1 MCYNKLDK
9 DGDFMALE
17 TDRLKIKLIQE
28 TDQVSAKAWN
38 DVIEDIDKKVA
49 PQSHVG
55 DRSHFELWEKNK
67 SYTDGDIIRYGALRS
82 NQYAICLSGG
92 QSDTTEPT
100 NNVTGSEINVGTARF
115 KIVTLDKGTVEEF
128 KINVWTSG
136 TYYKSGSFV
145 IYGDAIYK
153 CKVNHVSDNVFS
165 TDKDKWIELFSS
177 IRAWK
182 KNTYYAVGDTVLN
195 GTDIVMCKTEHTSTV
210 TYDEDKWEYVGN
222 FALLEDWE
230 KQKDY
235 KKGQII
241 IFEKELYRAKE
252 AHKSSDTFAKT
263 KWEKVTRSGGIADW
277 EADKSYSKDDVVYY
291 AKNIYRALGDTKD
304 TNFIPSSWE
313 RITDNIKFWD
323 NAKNKPYL
331 TGDTAVVHN
340 TLVTV
345 GNIGTSDLNSNTKP
359 LNASIA
365 EFDTSAIK
373 YPVGTVVRKDDSIY
387 QKIKDDK
394 ETDYTTFDEAV
405 TQGSW
410 KKISNNQI
418 TSFENKPY
426 KAGEM
431 VYHEGS
437 IYVAKVDTGGAQVTD
452 TSKWESLGGSGE
464 STVNEWKPNTK
475 YKDNQLVTFQ
485 GILLKAKSHDSQTD
499 IDFTKFDVVFAGIK
513 LHEKDKEYGK
523 DSVIKTQDGSLY
535 FALQNV
541 PKNKDIEDSG
551 FWKRISVQTNIKDW
565 ESDKQ
570 YLIGDIVT
578 RNKDFYRA
586 ISDTKNATFDITNW
600 EKLVNGDFGEWK
612 QNTDYAVEQ
621 PIAIN
626 NLLVKATVNHNSGTQ
641 IPINNY
647 KVMYASIP
655 QWNRATYYPAGTLV
669 WDIDGAFYYSIT
681 NVKDKDITPT
691 DWVKMGSLNDW
702 SSGNQYF
709 AKDVVWY
716 KNDLYR
722 AKVDSSDSQFDVSKW
737 EKLTQNGTIKI
748 GTYTAGKN
756 YEVGEVIKL
765 ASANT
770 FYYVMHDFTATTEQ
784 NDIGVTPNLFPLVV
798 INDFDGRAYGQNDIV
813 RYNGK
818 LYRARGLIAANS
830 IFDPSQWYILN
841 YSRAIRP
848 WEKNT
853 AYEQDSIINI
863 YNIGYHTLA
872 DIRTGEELGGEFGAV
887 EPQYASIAEWKEGA
901 YYKQGVTVVSEGIAY
916 RCITEHK
923 SVHGGAGYTD
933 VGGFLTKFPTG
944 VVKTVN
950 SYGERNDNLGTGFE
964 LPIDTREVIDHIAIT
979 ASGNYVTNNLKI
991 TVTSGGKDIVVFES
1005 SGNDKF
1011 PSKIDIRRHITKV
1024 KVETDILP
1032 TYWYGGGRINDF
1044 QVRYKN
1050 PYWEKISEPDEI
1062 IIPEFAEPD
1071 PNHDISVAYNIGNI
1085 VKHNDSIYMCKKNC
1099 TNFNGITSDCWT
1111 LLVGTKQTETAPTVI
1126 KTYIKGATYKSGEF
1140 VYYDKALYRA
1150 KADITTTTDT
1160 PQETE
1165 FDKIGGG
1172 STTTQQQTRIEDWSS
1187 AKDYKAN
1194 DLVFYQ
1200 GSLYRTI
1207 SDISKSP
1214 TFQAQW
1220 NYVNGSAFIKNYT
1233 SGIAYSPNEVVI
1245 KDGIVYRAKQ
1255 NTATTFNETE
1265 WDAIV
1270 KPATID
1276 EWHANTPYIKG
1287 AVVTYNGNL
1296 WKAIEA
1302 FTSISDFN
1310 QDKWENL
1317 SGGGSGSVAGWKQVT
1332 KLNAPAGTK
1341 VTIKFK
1347 ETLNFCFP
1355 PIDVLQLQA
1364 GTTNVIMNSYT
1375 FDVGDGGRF
1384 EYDENKVKFDGT
1396 VHCNTA
1402 INIPMTSPTTLGS
1415 GFMCMSDEI
1424 DLNDY
1429 NSVEGVYT

>member
-1 MCYNKLDK
+1 
-9 DGDFMALE
+9 MALE

-100 NNVTGSEINVGTARF
+100 NNITGSEINVGTARF
-115 KIVTLDKGTVEEF
+115 KIVTLDKGTLEEF

-153 CKVNHVSDNVFS
+153 CKVNHVSDNAFS
-165 TDKDKWIELFSS
+165 ADKDKWIELFSS

-195 GTDIVMCKTEHTSTV
+195 GTDIVMCKTEHTSKA

-222 FALLEDWE
+222 FSLLEDWE
-230 KQKDY
+230 NQKDY

-241 IFEKELYRAKE
+241 IFEKELYRARE

-277 EADKSYSKDDVVYY
+277 EANKSYSKDDVVYY

-345 GNIGTSDLNSNTKP
+345 GNIGTSDINSNTKP

-373 YPVGTVVRKDDSIY
+373 YPVGTVIRKDDSIY

-394 ETDYTTFDEAV
+394 EADYTTFDEAV
-405 TQGSW
+405 RQGSW

-418 TSFENKPY
+418 TPFENKSY
-426 KAGEM
+426 KEGEM

-437 IYVAKVDTGGAQVTD
+437 IYVAKVDTGGAPVTD
-452 TSKWESLGGSGE
+452 TSKWEALGGSGE

-485 GILLKAKSHDSQTD
+485 GILLRAKSHDSQTD

-513 LHEKDKEYGK
+513 PHEGDKEYGK
-523 DSVIKTQDGSLY
+523 DSVVKTQDGILY
-535 FALQNV
+535 FAIQNV
-541 PKNKDIEDSG
+541 PKNSDIEDSS

-570 YLIGDIVT
+570 YLTGDIVAK
-578 RNKDFYRA
+578 NKDIYRA
-586 ISDTKNATFDITNW
+586 KADSKDTTFDITKW

-612 QNTDYAVEQ
+612 PNTDYAVEQ
-621 PIAIN
+621 PIAIED
-626 NLLVKATVNHNSGTQ
+626 LLVKSSVAHNSGASVQ
-641 IPINNY
+641 EDKY
-647 KVMYASIP
+647 RVMYASIP
-655 QWNRATYYPAGTLV
+655 QWKKDSYYPVGSVVRHT
-669 WDIDGAFYYSIT
+669 DGGFYYSIA
-681 NVKDKDITPT
+681 NVKGKDLTS
-691 DWVKMGSLNDW
+691 DYWRKMGSLNNWVADTQYY
-702 SSGNQYF
+702 SG
-709 AKDVVWY
+709 DVVWY
-716 KNDLYR
+716 QNDLYR
-722 AKVDSSDSQFDVSKW
+722 AKEDVKETTFSINKW
-737 EKLTQNGTIKI
+737 EKLTQNGTIKVGI
-748 GTYTAGKN
+748 YTVGKN
-756 YEVGEVIKL
+756 YEVGEVVKL
-765 ASANT
+765 ATANT
-770 FYYVMHDFTATTEQ
+770 FYYVMHNFTATSEHV
-784 NDIGVTPNLFPLVV
+784 DIGGTPNLFPLVV
-798 INDFDGRAYGQNDIV
+798 INDFDGRAYSQNDIV

-818 LYRARGLIAANS
+818 LYRAKGLIAAS
-830 IFDPSQWYILN
+830 SVFDQSQWDTLN
-841 YSRAIRP
+841 YSQAIRD
-848 WEKNT
+848 WAKKTVYEK
-853 AYEQDSIINI
+853 DSLITI
-863 YNIGYHTLA
+863 YDVSYQVKGDFKTE
-872 DIRTGEELGGEFGAV
+872 DVFSSEFNHV
-887 EPQYASIAEWKEGA
+887 DPQYASIAEWKEGA
-901 YYKQGVTVVSEGIAY
+901 YYKEGVTVVSEGKLY
-916 RCITEHK
+916 KCKTTHK
-923 SVHGGAGYTD
+923 SVHGGAGYVDTINKWFMTNYPSGIGLL
-933 VGGFLTKFPTG
+933 VGRGSGGMNWNNTPVMVEIPINNVMVYDIVFRYWQNWGAFSHFK
-944 VVKTVN
+944 VIKVN
-950 SYGERNDNLGTGFE
+950 SNDSEEEIYEGI
-964 LPIDTREVIDHIAIT
+964 LPPDKPLKIYDRIKKIKLDIGR
-979 ASGNYVTNNLKI
+979 ASGSVY
-991 TVTSGGKDIVVFES
+991 G
-1005 SGNDKF
+1005 
-1011 PSKIDIRRHITKV
+1011 
-1024 KVETDILP
+1024 ILLHDVIS
-1032 TYWYGGGRINDF
+1032 T
-1044 QVRYKN
+1044 YKN
-1050 PYWEKISEPDEI
+1050 PNWELIGDVTRIPDWWKYKKYDETDVVI
-1062 IIPEFAEPD
+1062 
-1071 PNHDISVAYNIGNI
+1071 HDGKLYR
-1085 VKHNDSIYMCKKNC
+1085 CKKDHEGEADFKDENWEPI
-1099 TNFNGITSDCWT
+1099 TNGSSS
-1111 LLVGTKQTETAPTVI
+1111 P
-1126 KTYIKGATYKSGEF
+1126 S
-1140 VYYDKALYRA
+1140 
-1150 KADITTTTDT
+1150 T
-1160 PQETE
+1160 P
-1165 FDKIGGG
+1165 
-1172 STTTQQQTRIEDWSS
+1172 SVQQTRIEDWSS

-1200 GSLYRTI
+1200 GSLYRTVA
-1207 SDISKSP
+1207 DISKAP
-1214 TFQAQW
+1214 TFQSQW
-1220 NYVNGSAFIKNYT
+1220 NYVNGSAFIKNYH
-1233 SGIAYSPNEVVI
+1233 SGISYSPNEVVI

-1270 KPATID
+1270 KPTTIE

-1296 WKAIEA
+1296 WKAKEA

-1317 SGGGSGSVAGWKQVT
+1317 SGGGGGSVAGWKQVT
-1332 KLNAPAGTK
+1332 KLNALAGTK

-1355 PIDVLQLQA
+1355 PIGVLQLQP
-1364 GTTNVIMNSYT
+1364 GTTGMVMNVYT
-1375 FDVGDGGRF
+1375 FDVGDGSKF
-1384 EYDENKVKFDGT
+1384 KYDKVTFDS
-1396 VHCNTA
+1396 VVRPNNYHKINSTA
-1402 INIPMTSPTTLGS
+1402 QTALGS
-1415 GFMCMSDEI
+1415 GYVSVSDYVNPE
-1424 DLNDY
+1424 DY
-1429 NSVEGVYT
+1429 SIIEDVMY

>member
-1 MCYNKLDK
+1 
-9 DGDFMALE
+9 MALE

-28 TDQVSAKAWN
+28 TDQVSDRAWN

-128 KINVWTSG
+128 KIDVWTSS

-153 CKVNHVSDNVFS
+153 CKVNHVSDNAFS
-165 TDKDKWIELFSS
+165 ADKDKWIELFSS

-195 GTDIVMCKTEHTSTV
+195 GTDIVMCKTEHTSTA

-222 FALLEDWE
+222 FSLLEDWE

-241 IFEKELYRAKE
+241 IFEKELYRARE

-345 GNIGTSDLNSNTKP
+345 GNIGTSDINSNTKP

-373 YPVGTVVRKDDSIY
+373 YPVGTVIRKDDSIY

-394 ETDYTTFDEAV
+394 EADYTTFDEAV
-405 TQGSW
+405 RQGSW

-418 TSFENKPY
+418 TPFENKSY
-426 KAGEM
+426 KEGEM

-437 IYVAKVDTGGAQVTD
+437 IYVAKVDTGGAPVTD
-452 TSKWESLGGSGE
+452 TSKWGALGGSGE

-513 LHEKDKEYGK
+513 PHERDKEYGK
-523 DSVIKTQDGSLY
+523 DSVVKTQDGTLY
-535 FALQNV
+535 FAIQNV
-541 PKNKDIEDSG
+541 PKNMDIEDSS

-586 ISDTKNATFDITNW
+586 ISDTKNTTFDIIKW

-612 QNTDYAVEQ
+612 QNTDYSTGQ
-621 PIAIN
+621 PITIN
-626 NLLVKATVNHNSGTQ
+626 KLMVKALVNHNSGSVVPQ
-641 IPINNY
+641 DKY
-647 KVMYASIP
+647 EVMYASIP
-655 QWNRATYYPAGTLV
+655 QWNSSTYYPTGSLV
-669 WDIDGAFYYSIT
+669 RHTDGAFYYSIK
-681 NVKDKDITPT
+681 NVKDKDLTPT

-702 SSGNQYF
+702 VSGNQYF

-722 AKVDSSDSQFDVSKW
+722 AKVDSKDSQFDVSKW
-737 EKLTQNGTIKI
+737 EKITQNGTIKI
-748 GTYTAGKN
+748 GTYTVGKN

-765 ASANT
+765 ASADT
-770 FYYVMHDFTATTEQ
+770 FYYVKNDFIATTEQ
-784 NDIGVTPNLFPLVV
+784 NDIGNTPNLTPL
-798 INDFDGRAYGQNDIV
+798 ITILDFDGRAYGFGDIV
-813 RYNGK
+813 KYNGK
-818 LYRARGLIAANS
+818 LYRAKGIIKPKS
-830 IFDPSQWYILN
+830 EFKQEEWDILN
-841 YSRAIRP
+841 YSRAIRD
-848 WEKNT
+848 WNKKTYYEK
-853 AYEQDSIINI
+853 DSIVNI
-863 YNIGYHTLA
+863 YDIGYQVIQDFTSA
-872 DIRTGEELGGEFGAV
+872 DDFSGEFGV
-887 EPQYASIAEWKEGA
+887 TKPVYTSTAEWKEGA
-901 YYKQGVTVVSEGIAY
+901 YYKKGVTVISEDILYKCLAD
-916 RCITEHK
+916 HK
-923 SVHGGAGYTD
+923 SVHGGAGYID
-933 VGGFLTKFPTG
+933 VGGFLQKFPYG
-944 VVKTVN
+944 VYKSVT
-950 SYGERNDNLGTGFE
+950 SFGLWSDNFGTGFE
-964 LPIDTREVIDHIAIT
+964 L
-979 ASGNYVTNNLKI
+979 N
-991 TVTSGGKDIVVFES
+991 VTSGEIVDHISIIDDGSYIANDVKITITTGGVDEIIFES
-1005 SGNDKF
+1005 SGAGLF
-1011 PSKIDIRRHITKV
+1011 PKKVNVGKVITKV
-1024 KVETDILP
+1024 KIEASSVGP
-1032 TYWYGGGRINDF
+1032 TYWYGGMKMSDF
-1044 QVRYKN
+1044 QVRISNANWK
-1050 PYWEKISEPDEI
+1050 KISEPDEFI
-1062 IIPEFAEPD
+1062 LPKFVEPD
-1071 PNHDISVAYNIGNI
+1071 VNHMINIAYNVGN
-1085 VKHNDSIYMCKKNC
+1085 VVEYKGSIYVCTKSC
-1099 TNFNGITSDCWT
+1099 TNYNGLDPDCWT
-1111 LLVGTKQTETAPTVI
+1111 LLIGKSDGGQKAI
-1126 KTYIKGATYKSGEF
+1126 KNYVNGSSYKAGEF
-1140 VYYDKALYRA
+1140 IYYDKALYRA

-1165 FDKIGGG
+1165 FDKIGG
-1172 STTTQQQTRIEDWSS
+1172 TTIQQQTRIEDWSS

-1200 GSLYRTI
+1200 GSLYRTV
-1207 SDISKSP
+1207 SDIAKSP

-1220 NYVNGSAFIKNYT
+1220 GYVNGSAFIKNYH
-1233 SGIAYSPNEVVI
+1233 SGISYSPNEVVI

-1296 WKAIEA
+1296 WKAKEA

-1310 QDKWENL
+1310 LDKWENL

-1355 PIDVLQLQA
+1355 PIGVLQLQP
-1364 GTTNVIMNSYT
+1364 GTSGIVMNVYT
-1375 FDVGDGGRF
+1375 FDVGDGSKF
-1384 EYDENKVKFDGT
+1384 KYDKVTFDS
-1396 VHCNTA
+1396 VVRPNTYHK
-1402 INIPMTSPTTLGS
+1402 INSIAQTALGS
-1415 GFMCMSDEI
+1415 GYVSVSDYVNPE
-1424 DLNDY
+1424 DY
-1429 NSVEGVYT
+1429 SIIEDVMY

>member
-1 MCYNKLDK
+1 
-9 DGDFMALE
+9 MALE

-28 TDQVSAKAWN
+28 TDQVSDRAWN

-153 CKVNHVSDNVFS
+153 CKVNHVSDNAFS
-165 TDKDKWIELFSS
+165 ADKDKWIELFSS

-195 GTDIVMCKTEHTSTV
+195 GTDIVMCKTEHTSKA

-222 FALLEDWE
+222 FSLLEDWE

-241 IFEKELYRAKE
+241 IFEKELYRARE

-277 EADKSYSKDDVVYY
+277 EVDKSYSKDDVVYY

-345 GNIGTSDLNSNTKP
+345 GNIGTSDINSNTKP

-373 YPVGTVVRKDDSIY
+373 YPVGTVIRKDDSIY

-394 ETDYTTFDEAV
+394 EADYTTFDEAV
-405 TQGSW
+405 RQGSW

-418 TSFENKPY
+418 TPFENKSY
-426 KAGEM
+426 KEGEM

-437 IYVAKVDTGGAQVTD
+437 IYVAKVDTGGAPVTD
-452 TSKWESLGGSGE
+452 TSKWEALGGSGE

-513 LHEKDKEYGK
+513 PHERDKEYGK
-523 DSVIKTQDGSLY
+523 DSVVKTQDGILY

-541 PKNKDIEDSG
+541 PKNNDIEDSS

-586 ISDTKNATFDITNW
+586 ISDTKNATFDIMKW

-612 QNTDYAVEQ
+612 PNTDYSAEQ
-621 PIAIN
+621 PIAIED
-626 NLLVKATVNHNSGTQ
+626 LLVKSSVAHNSGASVQ
-641 IPINNY
+641 EDKY
-647 KVMYASIP
+647 RVMYASIP
-655 QWNRATYYPAGTLV
+655 QWKKGSYYPVGSVVRHT
-669 WDIDGAFYYSIT
+669 DGGFYYSIA
-681 NVKDKDITPT
+681 NAKGKDLTSDY
-691 DWVKMGSLNDW
+691 WRKMGSLNNWVADT
-702 SSGNQYF
+702 QYYVG
-709 AKDVVWY
+709 DVVWY

-722 AKVDSSDSQFDVSKW
+722 AKENVKEITFSINKW
-737 EKLTQNGTIKI
+737 EKLTQNGTIKV
-748 GTYTAGKN
+748 GTYTVGKN
-756 YEVGEVIKL
+756 YEVGEIVKL
-765 ASANT
+765 ATANT
-770 FYYVMHDFTATTEQ
+770 FYCVMHDFTATSEHV
-784 NDIGVTPNLFPLVV
+784 DIGGTPNLFPLVV
-798 INDFDGRAYGQNDIV
+798 INDFDGRAYSINDIV

-818 LYRARGLIAANS
+818 LYRARGLIAASSVFNQ
-830 IFDPSQWYILN
+830 SQWDILN
-841 YSRAIRP
+841 YSQAIRP

-853 AYEQDSIINI
+853 IYEKDSLITI
-863 YNIGYHTLA
+863 YDVSYQIKEDFGT
-872 DIRTGEELGGEFGAV
+872 GAV
-887 EPQYASIAEWKEGA
+887 FGSEFNHVDPQYASIAEWKEGA
-901 YYKQGVTVVSEGIAY
+901 NYKQGVTVVSEGKLY
-916 RCITEHK
+916 KCINTHK
-923 SVHGGAGYTD
+923 SVHGGAGYMDQTSKWFMTNYPSGYGFTS
-933 VGGFLTKFPTG
+933 VGGAGGMPWS
-944 VVKTVN
+944 N
-950 SYGERNDNLGTGFE
+950 M
-964 LPIDTREVIDHIAIT
+964 
-979 ASGNYVTNNLKI
+979 TNNPI
-991 TVTSGGKDIVVFES
+991 EIPIGGKLVY
-1005 SGNDKF
+1005 
-1011 PSKIDIRRHITKV
+1011 DIRFNSKQDTYSGFNVFIV
-1024 KVETDILP
+1024 KVEYTDGTEKELYNDNHTP
-1032 TYWYGGGRINDF
+1032 TYPIKVYDRLNKITLTIKEPYVQRWGWGTVLYDVIPS
-1044 QVRYKN
+1044 YKN
-1050 PYWEKISEPDEI
+1050 DNWTLIGDMTKIENWQKYKKYEKDVVVVH
-1062 IIPEFAEPD
+1062 
-1071 PNHDISVAYNIGNI
+1071 NGNI
-1085 VKHNDSIYMCKKNC
+1085 YRCKKDHEDEVDFKDENWEPI
-1099 TNFNGITSDCWT
+1099 TNGSSS
-1111 LLVGTKQTETAPTVI
+1111 P
-1126 KTYIKGATYKSGEF
+1126 S
-1140 VYYDKALYRA
+1140 
-1150 KADITTTTDT
+1150 T
-1160 PQETE
+1160 P
-1165 FDKIGGG
+1165 
-1172 STTTQQQTRIEDWSS
+1172 SVQQTRIEDWSS

-1200 GSLYRTI
+1200 GSLYRTV
-1207 SDISKSP
+1207 SDIAKSP

-1220 NYVNGSAFIKNYT
+1220 NYVNGSAFIKDYH
-1233 SGIAYSPNEVVI
+1233 SGISYSLNEVVL

-1255 NTATTFNETE
+1255 NTTPTFNEAE

-1296 WKAIEA
+1296 WKAKEA

-1355 PIDVLQLQA
+1355 PIGVLQLQP
-1364 GTTNVIMNSYT
+1364 GTSGMVMNVYT
-1375 FDVGDGGRF
+1375 FDVGDGSKF
-1384 EYDENKVKFDGT
+1384 KYDKVTFDS
-1396 VHCNTA
+1396 VVRPNNYHKINNTA
-1402 INIPMTSPTTLGS
+1402 QTALGS
-1415 GFMCMSDEI
+1415 GYVTVSDYVNPE
-1424 DLNDY
+1424 DY
-1429 NSVEGVYT
+1429 SIIEDVMY

>member
-1 MCYNKLDK
+1 
-9 DGDFMALE
+9 MALE

-28 TDQVSAKAWN
+28 TDQVSDRAWN

-128 KINVWTSG
+128 KIDVWTSG

-153 CKVNHVSDNVFS
+153 CKVNHVSDNAFS
-165 TDKDKWIELFSS
+165 ADKDKWIELFSS

-195 GTDIVMCKTEHTSTV
+195 GTDIVMCKTEHTSKA

-222 FALLEDWE
+222 FSLLEDWE

-241 IFEKELYRAKE
+241 IFEKELYRARE

-277 EADKSYSKDDVVYY
+277 EANKSYSKDDVVYY

-345 GNIGTSDLNSNTKP
+345 GNIGTSDINSNTKP
-359 LNASIA
+359 LNSSIA

-373 YPVGTVVRKDDSIY
+373 YPVGTVIRKDDSIY

-394 ETDYTTFDEAV
+394 EADYTTFDEAV
-405 TQGSW
+405 RQGSW

-418 TSFENKPY
+418 TPFENKSY

-437 IYVAKVDTGGAQVTD
+437 IYVAKVDTGGAPVTD
-452 TSKWESLGGSGE
+452 TSKWEALGGSGE

-513 LHEKDKEYGK
+513 PHERDKEYGK
-523 DSVIKTQDGSLY
+523 DSVVKTQDGSLY

-541 PKNKDIEDSG
+541 PKNNDIEDSS

-586 ISDTKNATFDITNW
+586 ISDTKNATFDITKW

-612 QNTDYAVEQ
+612 QNTDYTTGQ
-621 PIAIN
+621 PITIN
-626 NLLVKATVNHNSGTQ
+626 KLMVKSLANHNSGST
-641 IPINNY
+641 IPQDKY
-647 KVMYASIP
+647 EVMYASIP
-655 QWNRATYYPAGTLV
+655 QWSRSTYYPAGSVVRHT
-669 WDIDGAFYYSIT
+669 DGAFYYSIT

-702 SSGNQYF
+702 ASGNQYF

-722 AKVDSSDSQFDVSKW
+722 AKVDSKDSQFDVSKW
-737 EKLTQNGTIKI
+737 EKITQNGTIKI
-748 GTYTAGKN
+748 GTYTVGKN

-765 ASANT
+765 ASADT
-770 FYYVMHDFTATTEQ
+770 FYYVKNDFTATTEQ
-784 NDIGVTPNLFPLVV
+784 NDIGNTPNLTPL
-798 INDFDGRAYGQNDIV
+798 ITILDFDGRAYGFRDVV
-813 RYNGK
+813 RYKGK
-818 LYRARGLIAANS
+818 LYRAKGIIKSKPEFNIS
-830 IFDPSQWYILN
+830 EWDILN
-841 YSRAIRP
+841 YSQAIRD
-848 WEKNT
+848 WDKKTYYEK
-853 AYEQDSIINI
+853 DSIITI
-863 YNIGYHTLA
+863 YDVSYQVTEDFKTEDVFNS
-872 DIRTGEELGGEFGAV
+872 EFSYV
-887 EPQYASIAEWKEGA
+887 KPQYSNIAEWREGA
-901 YYKQGVTVVSEGIAY
+901 HYQKGVTVVSEGKLY
-916 RCITEHK
+916 KCINTHK
-923 SVHGGAGYTD
+923 SVHGGAGYID
-933 VGGFLTKFPTG
+933 V
-944 VVKTVN
+944 V
-950 SYGERNDNLGTGFE
+950 
-964 LPIDTREVIDHIAIT
+964 
-979 ASGNYVTNNLKI
+979 
-991 TVTSGGKDIVVFES
+991 
-1005 SGNDKF
+1005 DKWF
-1011 PSKIDIRRHITKV
+1011 MT
-1024 KVETDILP
+1024 
-1032 TYWYGGGRINDF
+1032 TYPNGIGLATGGGAGGGSWST
-1044 QVRYKN
+1044 V
-1050 PYWEKISEPDEI
+1050 
-1062 IIPEFAEPD
+1062 IPEFEIPVNGKTLYEVICRYSHWRNAGFGSFKIIRVNMDNSEEELYDGDFPPKYPVKIYDRVKSIKVKITGEHMGSGFYGDNGSLVLSDIILSYKNDNWNLIGDVTKIPDWQKYKKYEKEDVVIHDGKLYRCKKDHEDEPD
-1071 PNHDISVAYNIGNI
+1071 F
-1085 VKHNDSIYMCKKNC
+1085 KNE
-1099 TNFNGITSDCWT
+1099 NWESITS
-1111 LLVGTKQTETAPTVI
+1111 GSSSP
-1126 KTYIKGATYKSGEF
+1126 S
-1140 VYYDKALYRA
+1140 
-1150 KADITTTTDT
+1150 T
-1160 PQETE
+1160 P
-1165 FDKIGGG
+1165 
-1172 STTTQQQTRIEDWSS
+1172 SVQQTRIEDWSS

-1200 GSLYRTI
+1200 GSLYRTV

-1214 TFQAQW
+1214 TFQSQW
-1220 NYVNGSAFIKNYT
+1220 NYVNGSAFIKDYS
-1233 SGIAYSPNEVVI
+1233 SGISYSLNEVVL

-1270 KPATID
+1270 KPATIE
-1276 EWHANTPYIKG
+1276 EWHANTSYIKG
-1287 AVVTYNGNL
+1287 AVITYNGNL
-1296 WKAIEA
+1296 WKAKEA

-1317 SGGGSGSVAGWKQVT
+1317 SGGGGGSVAGWKQVT
-1332 KLNAPAGTK
+1332 KLNATAGTK
-1341 VTIKFK
+1341 VTIRFP

-1364 GTTNVIMNSYT
+1364 GTANVIMNSYT
-1375 FDVGDGGRF
+1375 FDVGDGSRF

-1402 INIPMTSPTTLGS
+1402 INIPMTTPTALGS
-1415 GFMCMSDEI
+1415 GFMSMSDEI
-1424 DLNDY
+1424 DFNDY
-1429 NSVEGVYT
+1429 NSVEGVYV

>member
-28 TDQVSAKAWN
+28 TDQVSDRAWN

-153 CKVNHVSDNVFS
+153 CKVNHVSDNAFS
-165 TDKDKWIELFSS
+165 ADKDKWIELFSS

-195 GTDIVMCKTEHTSTV
+195 GTDIVMCKTEHTSTA

-241 IFEKELYRAKE
+241 IFEKELYRARE

-345 GNIGTSDLNSNTKP
+345 GNIGTSDINSNTKP

-405 TQGSW
+405 RQGSW

-418 TSFENKPY
+418 TPFENKSY
-426 KAGEM
+426 KEGEM

-437 IYVAKVDTGGAQVTD
+437 IYVAKVDTGGAPVTD
-452 TSKWESLGGSGE
+452 TSKWEALGGSGE

-513 LHEKDKEYGK
+513 SHERDKEYGK
-523 DSVIKTQDGSLY
+523 DSVVKTQDGILY
-535 FALQNV
+535 FAIQNV
-541 PKNKDIEDSG
+541 PKNRDIEDSS

-570 YLIGDIVT
+570 YLIGDTVT

-586 ISDTKNATFDITNW
+586 ISDTKNATFDITKW

-612 QNTDYAVEQ
+612 QNTDYTTGQ
-621 PIAIN
+621 PITIN
-626 NLLVKATVNHNSGTQ
+626 KLMVKALVNHNSGSVVPQ
-641 IPINNY
+641 DKY
-647 KVMYASIP
+647 EVMYASIP
-655 QWNRATYYPAGTLV
+655 QWDSSTYYPTGSLV
-669 WDIDGAFYYSIT
+669 RHTDGAFYYSIT
-681 NVKDKDITPT
+681 NVKDKDLTPT

-702 SSGNQYF
+702 VSGNQYF
-709 AKDVVWY
+709 AKDIVWY

-722 AKVDSSDSQFDVSKW
+722 AKVDSKDSQFDVSKW
-737 EKLTQNGTIKI
+737 EKITQNGTIKV

-770 FYYVMHDFTATTEQ
+770 FYYVKNNFTATTEQ
-784 NDIGVTPNLFPLVV
+784 NDIGNTPNLTPLVA
-798 INDFDGRAYGQNDIV
+798 ILDFDSRAYGFGDIV

-818 LYRARGLIAANS
+818 IYRAKGTIKPKS
-830 IFDPSQWYILN
+830 EFKQEEWDILN
-841 YSRAIRP
+841 YSQAIRD
-848 WEKNT
+848 WDKKTYYEK
-853 AYEQDSIINI
+853 DSIVNI
-863 YNIGYHTLA
+863 YDIGYQVIQDFTSA
-872 DIRTGEELGGEFGAV
+872 DDFSGEFGV
-887 EPQYASIAEWKEGA
+887 TKPVYTSTAEWREGA
-901 YYKQGVTVVSEGIAY
+901 YYKKGVTVISEDILYKCLAD
-916 RCITEHK
+916 HK
-923 SVHGGAGYTD
+923 SVHGGAGYID
-933 VGGFLTKFPTG
+933 VGGFLQKFPQG
-944 VVKTVN
+944 VYKSVT
-950 SYGERNDNLGTGFE
+950 SFGSWSDNFGTGFE
-964 LPIDTREVIDHIAIT
+964 L
-979 ASGNYVTNNLKI
+979 N
-991 TVTSGGKDIVVFES
+991 VTSGEIVDHIIIVDGGSYIANDVKITITTGGVDEIIFES
-1005 SGNDKF
+1005 SGAGLF
-1011 PSKIDIRRHITKV
+1011 PKKVNVGKVITKV
-1024 KVETDILP
+1024 KIEASSVGP
-1032 TYWYGGGRINDF
+1032 TYWYGGMSMPDV
-1044 QVRYKN
+1044 QVRIENANWK
-1050 PYWEKISEPDEI
+1050 KISEPDEFI
-1062 IIPEFAEPD
+1062 FPKFAEPD
-1071 PNHDISVAYNIGNI
+1071 VNHRINIAYNVGN
-1085 VKHNDSIYMCKKNC
+1085 VVEYKGSIYVCTKSC
-1099 TNFNGITSDCWT
+1099 TNYNGLDPACWT
-1111 LLVGTKQTETAPTVI
+1111 LLIGKSDGGQKAI
-1126 KTYIKGATYKSGEF
+1126 KNYVNGSSYKAGEF

-1150 KADITTTTDT
+1150 RADITTTTDR

-1165 FDKIGGG
+1165 FDKIGGNII
-1172 STTTQQQTRIEDWSS
+1172 QQQTRIEDWSS
-1187 AKDYKAN
+1187 NKDYKAN

-1200 GSLYRTI
+1200 GSLYRTV

-1214 TFQAQW
+1214 TFQSQW
-1220 NYVNGSAFIKNYT
+1220 SYVNGSAFIKNYH
-1233 SGIAYSPNEVVI
+1233 SGISYSPNEVVI

-1296 WKAIEA
+1296 WKAKEA

-1355 PIDVLQLQA
+1355 PISVLQLQPGTA
-1364 GTTNVIMNSYT
+1364 GMVMNVYT
-1375 FDVGDGGRF
+1375 FDVGDGSKF
-1384 EYDENKVKFDGT
+1384 KYDKVTFDS
-1396 VHCNTA
+1396 VVKPNTYDK
-1402 INIPMTSPTTLGS
+1402 INSTAQTALGS
-1415 GFMCMSDEI
+1415 GYVSVSDYVNPE
-1424 DLNDY
+1424 DY
-1429 NSVEGVYT
+1429 SIIEDVMY